1 MAQLKSEKQLI
12 VERKEVLE
20 TQKALLG
27 EKLNIH
33 LDFWTADKWLLE
45 KDLCEAR
52 RAQASKEAYQAQE
65 IAELNL
71 SLGLQQQEN
80 FLLNL
85 KLEKAL
91 DDIEDLQANF
101 GILQLQL
108 HEEKKKS
115 LVLEQCA
122 AEQKTYFSTKEAER
136 LNQVSIQLKNYTEQ
150 LTAMQKAHEVELKG
164 HEVEIKEE
172 KQKADKLKKTV
183 SELEMLH
190 KEQLLNERQKVQK
203 IEQELAVLQDNQ
215 AKEQE
220 KHKQIHELEQQ
231 ICKLKEKHQ
240 REVQKQKGETE
251 KLNSQRKK
259 EVVALVRERD
269 FVWEQFKRMEEEYIS
284 RLKVKDEQLQS
295 ARTKISNFCSV
306 AEELPSILRMN
317 WERAQEDVHMLKE
330 AMMTKRVK
338 ETDCQD
344 LRKVPP
350 KGEERSKDDH
360 YRKNACSDSNTENE
374 FFQQLTSTNRQSP
387 QQKKEV
393 QESVFG
399 DDSSV
404 IYCNPSS
411 DGNEVLEEL
420 KDIRRQFE
428 EAVNLL
434 NVKGEE
440 LKKASK
446 KLEDLRTE
454 NDNLRVLY
462 GVLEVKYNEKQKSD
476 KLSRNTRKDVTTRN
490 LNAELDAAALDVLE
504 FEK

>member
-1 MAQLKSEKQLI
+1 MA
-12 VERKEVLE
+12 
-20 TQKALLG
+20 
-27 EKLNIH
+27 
-33 LDFWTADKWLLE
+33 LE

-183 SELEMLH
+183 IELEMLH

-317 WERAQEDVHMLKE
+317 W
-330 AMMTKRVK
+330 
-338 ETDCQD
+338 
-344 LRKVPP
+344 
-350 KGEERSKDDH
+350 
-360 YRKNACSDSNTENE
+360 NE
-374 FFQQLTSTNRQSP
+374 H
-387 QQKKEV
+387 
-393 QESVFG
+393 
-399 DDSSV
+399 
-404 IYCNPSS
+404 
-411 DGNEVLEEL
+411 
-420 KDIRRQFE
+420 RR
-428 EAVNLL
+428 
-434 NVKGEE
+434 
-440 LKKASK
+440 
-446 KLEDLRTE
+446 TC
-454 NDNLRVLY
+454 
-462 GVLEVKYNEKQKSD
+462 
-476 KLSRNTRKDVTTRN
+476 TC
-490 LNAELDAAALDVLE
+490 
-504 FEK
+504 